1 MLDNKYEMSSQ
12 EIPQRRQST
21 TSKLVT
27 EDWYTKLLGEC
38 KARAAKQKDLQVQ
51 EAELLIK
58 RGSPASKRRGRI
70 ILKAAANLE
79 KEAVEALE
87 VQLHTRMTVEA
98 EIFCYGNTSSRTL
111 PTAEF
116 ENVLERK
123 LS

>member
-1 MLDNKYEMSSQ
+1 MFFSFQ
-12 EIPQRRQST
+12 
-21 TSKLVT
+21 
-27 EDWYTKLLGEC
+27 
-38 KARAAKQKDLQVQ
+38 QKDLQVQ

-79 KEAVEALE
+79 KEALEALE

-98 EIFCYGNTSSRTL
+98 EIFCYGNTSTRKL
-111 PTAEF
+111 PSAEL
-116 ENVLERK
+116 ENVLDKK